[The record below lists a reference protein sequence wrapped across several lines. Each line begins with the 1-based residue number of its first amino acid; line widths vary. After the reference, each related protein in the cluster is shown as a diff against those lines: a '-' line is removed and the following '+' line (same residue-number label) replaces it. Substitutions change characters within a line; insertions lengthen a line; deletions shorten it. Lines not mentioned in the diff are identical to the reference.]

1 MGSRRGRGGHW
12 TMLMLPMM
20 TMADR
25 IWIPPSHLTVGA
37 FRAVGASDQSTAVL
51 RPHSVEVSNP
61 WNM

>member
-1 MGSRRGRGGHW
+1 
-12 TMLMLPMM
+12 MLMLPMM